1 MGMTDTQSID
11 VRKRRPTT
19 GLAVET
25 RDLTKRYGRNRGIL
39 EVSLEVPR
47 GEIFGFLGPNGSG
60 KSTTIRLLLDLIR
73 PSSGSARV
81 LDLDVQTDSLEIRR
95 RTGYVPGELALYGN
109 QSGARAIRY
118 FAGLRGGID
127 TTYAFEL
134 AERFRSDLDRPIGK
148 LSTGNKHK
156 VAIVLA
162 LMHKPELLVLDEPS
176 TGLDPLVQQ
185 EFQEVL
191 RETRA
196 EGRTVFLSSH
206 TLAEVERVTDRV
218 GIIREGRLIVV
229 ERLSDLKSKAVR
241 HLEFEFDRPVPP
253 GMFDGVDGVR
263 DVRIEGRVANI
274 SVEGVVDPVV
284 RAASAL
290 TIVNVSSVEADLDE
304 IFLAYYRGE
313 GAPMA
318 ETPPEEVTSVG

>member
-1 MGMTDTQSID
+1 MTDVQPID
-11 VRKRRPTT
+11 IRARRPAS

-25 RDLTKRYGRNRGIL
+25 RELTKWYGRNRGIL
-39 EVSLEVPR
+39 DVSLEVPR

-73 PSSGSARV
+73 PSAGTARV
-81 LDLDVQTDSLEIRR
+81 LDLDVATESLEIRH
-95 RTGYVPGELALYGN
+95 RTGYVPGELALYGS
-109 QSGARAIRY
+109 QSGTAAIRY

-134 AERFRSDLDRPIGK
+134 AERFRADLDRPIGK

-185 EFQEVL
+185 EFQAVL
-191 RETRA
+191 RETRD

-218 GIIREGRLIVV
+218 GIIREGRLVVV
-229 ERLSDLKSKAVR
+229 ERLSDLKAKAVR
-241 HLEFEFDRPVPP
+241 HLEFEFDRPVPA
-253 GMFDGVDGVR
+253 GLFDGVEGVR
-263 DVRIEGRVANI
+263 DIRIEGRVANI
-274 SVEGVVDPVV
+274 SVEGMVDPAV

-290 TIVNVSSVEADLDE
+290 TIVNISSVEADLDE

-313 GAPMA
+313 TDAA
-318 ETPPEEVTSVG
+318 TPSPAREVTHVG